1 MSSVQKYTPLSTIE
15 SEWDSLTKEFKL
27 NGAIP
32 VKDRLKLLKTFKT
45 NLSLFK
51 DELCESLLI
60 DFHRSVQETIV
71 MEYGCV
77 IDEIESF
84 ISNLE
89 HWLKPETPD
98 SYSAGFVTISA
109 KIEKCPFGVLLICVP
124 FNYPLQLSLVPLIGA
139 ICSGNKVVLKLPTD
153 RCPNFCY
160 TLTKLLNETFN
171 DKILSVVNGSVKETE
186 LLLNLKFDKILFTG
200 STKVGYIVAHA
211 AAKHLTPTI
220 LELGGKSPCFITPNH
235 GDLEV
240 TARRC
245 LWGKFANSGQTC
257 VAIDYLLVEDSIYDK
272 VVTTFTKVAKQMFNG
287 ELTQTDDFTHII
299 NTDSYTRLLR
309 TISDTKG
316 EIIYGGLSDSE
327 NTISDC
333 KSSFIKPTIIKDVN
347 WDDSTMKF
355 ENFGPILPILK
366 YSDLKI
372 AIEKVKDN
380 HDTPLALY
388 IFSNDESE
396 QNLIKNSIRS
406 GAVGINEV
414 LMHAGF
420 GSVPFGGV
428 GESGMGYYHGK
439 YSIDSFTFKKPVY
452 KQPFMTEAL
461 IDVRYP
467 PYTKKKTDFFLLMTK
482 LPSLP
487 AIKLDFLS
495 LILIGVAFVVGA
507 FTGSY
512 YS

>member
-1 MSSVQKYTPLSTIE
+1 MSSVQKYTPLSTIK
-15 SEWDSLTKEFKL
+15 SEWDTLTNEFKL

-32 VKDRLKLLKTFKT
+32 ISDRLKLMKKFKT

-51 DELCESLLI
+51 DELCDSLLR

-77 IDEIESF
+77 VDEIESF

-89 HWLKPETPD
+89 SWLKPETPD
-98 SYSAGFVTISA
+98 FYSAAFVTISA
-109 KIEKCPFGVLLICVP
+109 KIEKCPYGVLLICAP
-124 FNYPLQLSLVPLIGA
+124 FNYPLQLSLVPLVGA

-153 RCPNFCY
+153 RCPSFCD

-171 DKILSVVNGSVKETE
+171 DKVLSVVNGSVKETE

-200 STKVGYIVAHA
+200 STKVGYIVAKA
-211 AAKHLTPTI
+211 AAKNLTPTI

-257 VAIDYLLVEDSIYDK
+257 VAIDYILAEDSIYDN
-272 VVTTFTKVAKQMFNG
+272 VVSTFTKVASKLFNG
-287 ELTQTDDFTHII
+287 ELTENDDFTHII
-299 NTDSYTRLLR
+299 NTDSYTRLLK

-316 EIIYGGLSDSE
+316 EIVYGGLGDTKKAASACGS
-327 NTISDC
+327 N
-333 KSSFIKPTIIKDVN
+333 FIKPTIIKNVK

-372 AIEKVKDN
+372 AVEEVKRN

-414 LMHAGF
+414 LMHAGL
-420 GSVPFGGV
+420 GSVPFGGI

-439 YSIDSFTFKKPVY
+439 YSVDSFTFKKPVY
-452 KQPFMTEAL
+452 KQPFITEAL

-467 PYTKKKTDFFLLMTK
+467 PYSKKKTDRFLLMSK

-487 AIKLDFLS
+487 AIKLDFVS
-495 LILIGVAFVVGA
+495 LVLIGVAFVIGA
-507 FTGSY
+507 FSGSFY
-512 YS
+512 N